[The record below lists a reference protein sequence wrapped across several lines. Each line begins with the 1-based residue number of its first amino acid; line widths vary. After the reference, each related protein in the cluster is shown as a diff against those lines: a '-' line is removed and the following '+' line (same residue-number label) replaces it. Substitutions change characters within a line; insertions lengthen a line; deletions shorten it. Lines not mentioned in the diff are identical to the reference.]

1 MFDEFI
7 KKCFPCGSL
16 LTSISPTMVSKSSW
30 QSSTWWTVMQL
41 CSMHF
46 KATVQAGF
54 DQARVGFKSN
64 KNPKSWHCH
73 GSYRIRHNSLY
84 RFWIA
89 TILTKSMQITGFK
102 LERIF
107 SGILFFSSILLQ
119 FFNDF
124 FSSCLLFAQTWRKFC
139 WIDNTQPSKR
149 KMGPKSFFIKKSMT
163 TRVCA
168 KLQANLFKGVQRSKK
183 SLFRSTKFY

>member
-54 DQARVGFKSN
+54 EQARVGFKSN

-124 FSSCLLFAQTWRKFC
+124 FPRVYFLRRLDANFVGS
-139 WIDNTQPSKR
+139 I
-149 KMGPKSFFIKKSMT
+149 
-163 TRVCA
+163 TR
-168 KLQANLFKGVQRSKK
+168 NLPREKWDQKAFS
-183 SLFRSTKFY
+183 